1 MYDFILY
8 RLIFCV
14 LNYMMWY
21 NLNYYV
27 IRKDVYKRQDKRS
40 LDFSK
45 MEEQFGDERV
55 VPFSFTTDPE
65 SCLLYTSL
73 IRGKDNLLALCLQC
87 VEGVEKLLLSTFLSY
102 DELDIINHEQD
113 VYKRQPLNRL

>member
-27 IRKDVYKRQDKRS
+27 IRKYMIVYIK
-40 LDFSK
+40 
-45 MEEQFGDERV
+45 
-55 VPFSFTTDPE
+55 
-65 SCLLYTSL
+65 YN
-73 IRGKDNLLALCLQC
+73 I
-87 VEGVEKLLLSTFLSY
+87 
-102 DELDIINHEQD
+102 
-113 VYKRQPLNRL
+113 